1 MNDSH
6 FASAGTVAGL
16 RSKAWRENSLVLLLY
31 VFLTIILTY
40 PAVFFL
46 RTRVLGGFPEDNFH
60 FLWELWYVAHAIFD
74 LHKSPFFDPDVFV
87 PYGFDLLRNQDLSA
101 GTVLFFSP
109 LTQCFGE
116 VFAYNFLV
124 LASFA
129 LTGFGT
135 YLFARELWGC
145 RRSAV
150 LGGIIVGFCSYRYQ
164 HAGGH
169 LSIVSTQWIP
179 FFFFYLERTLQRRR
193 SGDAALAGLFFA
205 VSALVTAYY
214 AFMLPLAAVFYLLAR
229 CPWHEFGRSPRPFIR
244 VSLVA
249 AIVVVTLLLPFAIPY
264 AVSARSSPM
273 VPRPI
278 GEAQAFA
285 ASLAD
290 YFIPNGRHL
299 LFGKWVQAQWRSGPN
314 GLWTSEWQVYIG
326 IVALALALVGV
337 MHPERKI
344 VRCLLITAAGCLLF
358 SFGPGFYLT
367 HPPPLGEGTNEV
379 RLSPIVMPVRFIG
392 SIIGFNQ
399 LRAWARLGFFVE
411 LMVGVLAAG
420 GLQLIL
426 RALDSRRR
434 SFLNFSLQWIVTV
447 LFAGLVVLDS
457 CGAPMGMSLVA
468 PRAVDQWL
476 AKQPGKFAFMEYPI
490 SRHAYGGPA
499 IYSTRLTGKRIIMGN
514 AQNPPN
520 LAFWE
525 TLSAFPSPS
534 TLDLLYRWGTKYV
547 VVDESLYRAG
557 VSFWKI
563 YQTWSS
569 LESAIKASPRLQE
582 VAVLDEVHLYQLDSG
597 VREINGKELLANGNF
612 EQGNAAA
619 LPGWQIIGRPNID
632 RTGKYSL
639 SADAACAITPKNF
652 LVSQPVII
660 EAGQCYRT
668 SVRFRSDPPKLG
680 TLRVQ
685 LKWSDGNEHDLSPSA
700 PAIMEIPS
708 APQWQHP
715 TMMIQAPI
723 GSKYATVSAAA
734 GSGRVWIDNCS
745 LKKLA
750 NDCEPVLFATPNQVS
765 VTVGQPG
772 RAAISWNTYHTS
784 EGRVTLITDG
794 GAETVF
800 ADGRSGL
807 QMLDGI
813 KPGTQYQFRLY
824 TSPDTTPAKS
834 VEVTAVEKTA
844 TITADPNPV
853 PAGSGLG
860 RTQICWATLTG
871 ETGEVYVS
879 QHAGP
884 EHLFASGAT
893 GCTEAHW
900 IAGRSEYEF
909 RLYTNSGSRRLVAK
923 VRVTR

>member
-1 MNDSH
+1 
-6 FASAGTVAGL
+6 
-16 RSKAWRENSLVLLLY
+16 
-31 VFLTIILTY
+31 
-40 PAVFFL
+40 
-46 RTRVLGGFPEDNFH
+46 
-60 FLWELWYVAHAIFD
+60 
-74 LHKSPFFDPDVFV
+74 
-87 PYGFDLLRNQDLSA
+87 
-101 GTVLFFSP
+101 
-109 LTQCFGE
+109 
-116 VFAYNFLV
+116 
-124 LASFA
+124 
-129 LTGFGT
+129 
-135 YLFARELWGC
+135 
-145 RRSAV
+145 
-150 LGGIIVGFCSYRYQ
+150 
-164 HAGGH
+164 
-169 LSIVSTQWIP
+169 
-179 FFFFYLERTLQRRR
+179 
-193 SGDAALAGLFFA
+193 
-205 VSALVTAYY
+205 
-214 AFMLPLAAVFYLLAR
+214 
-229 CPWHEFGRSPRPFIR
+229 
-244 VSLVA
+244 
-249 AIVVVTLLLPFAIPY
+249 
-264 AVSARSSPM
+264 
-273 VPRPI
+273 
-278 GEAQAFA
+278 
-285 ASLAD
+285 
-290 YFIPNGRHL
+290 
-299 LFGKWVQAQWRSGPN
+299 
-314 GLWTSEWQVYIG
+314 
-326 IVALALALVGV
+326 
-337 MHPERKI
+337 
-344 VRCLLITAAGCLLF
+344 
-358 SFGPGFYLT
+358 
-367 HPPPLGEGTNEV
+367 
-379 RLSPIVMPVRFIG
+379 
-392 SIIGFNQ
+392 
-399 LRAWARLGFFVE
+399 
-411 LMVGVLAAG
+411 
-420 GLQLIL
+420 
-426 RALDSRRR
+426 
-434 SFLNFSLQWIVTV
+434 
-447 LFAGLVVLDS
+447 
-457 CGAPMGMSLVA
+457 MGMSLVA

-557 VSFWKI
+557 VSFWNI
-563 YQTWSS
+563 YQTWRS

-582 VAVLDEVHLYQLDSG
+582 VAVLDEVHVYQLDSG

-632 RTGKYSL
+632 RTGKHSL

-652 LVSQPVII
+652 LVSQPVVVV
-660 EAGQCYRT
+660 AGQCYRT

-794 GAETVF
+794 DAETVF

-879 QHAGP
+879 QNAGP
-884 EHLFASGAT
+884 EHLFASGPT
-893 GCTEAHW
+893 GCSEVHW
-900 IAGRSEYEF
+900 IAGGSEYEF

-923 VRVTR
+923 VLVTR